1 MRRPKRGPLRLLRES
16 AQIKT
21 LLILFCTMVVAC
33 LTTYIVIFFSAHGQV
48 YRLSSQLIRDRAGYF
63 LDMLSHTDLTLEEMV
78 SRYQQGMGDIRL
90 LDSFDKLPPMRGVI
104 VENDMEDGVVYFS
117 AQRDLPFG
125 VVRIRGK
132 YLVIPPFIYEWEADT
147 VRKLVINTLLLCA
160 LIASV
165 CTVAAIHT
173 SFRPLR
179 EIDDA
184 ISRVAHGDFSVR
196 VETRSRDEI
205 GKIARNFNWMIR
217 ELGRIEYLRQD
228 FVSNVSH
235 EFKTPLAA
243 VQGSARLLAS
253 IPREKLTDAKLKKY
267 TSLILEE
274 TARMTNLSSNL
285 LRLSKL
291 EHQSAAENI
300 TVFSLDEQ
308 IRRAILFQEAG
319 WSAKRLELDIR
330 LEPVDCQGDED
341 LLFQVWTN
349 LLSNAVKFSREGGI
363 LLAGL
368 TAKDGMAEIKLG
380 DDGKGMNE
388 ETLQRL
394 FEKFYQGDTS
404 HSTEGSGLGLS
415 IVKRIID
422 LHGGEISYQSAPG
435 QGTLCTV
442 LLPLRQQNEIPA
454 PSRRGQEES

>member
-454 PSRRGQEES
+454 PSRRGQEEL

>member
-104 VENDMEDGVVYFS
+104 VEGDMEDGVVYFS

-205 GKIARNFNWMIR
+205 GKIARNFNWMIG

-380 DDGKGMNE
+380 DDGKGMNG